1 MISCH
6 DDVMGWD
13 DVMMRWDDVVGCD
26 DVMMSC
32 YVMEWD
38 GMRCCDVM
46 G

>member
-26 DVMMSC
+26 NVMMSC

-38 GMRCCDVM
+38 GMR
-46 G
+46 